1 MIFTSRRAARRS
13 PVLSAAAI
21 FVVLSS
27 LTAFEAGAASR
38 AAPASCVSA
47 VPAPDPAVPSS
58 DGEEAR
64 LEAIRDEQRRRTEQD
79 QDRYYKDQ
87 AADTL
92 RRYEQMDR
100 EADRYFSRP

>member
-1 MIFTSRRAARRS
+1 MIFAGRRSARRS
-13 PVLSAAAI
+13 SVLSAAAV
-21 FVVLSS
+21 FVMLSS
-27 LTAFEAGAASR
+27 LTAFEASATSR
-38 AAPASCVSA
+38 PVPASDVSL